1 MDNLAA
7 DFIIEFNNPI
17 EAEFELSEPEHF
29 DCSFEV
35 YAGLKVQGEGVINVT
50 TSQGIATVTSTT
62 YIHEQGVASD
72 TWTIEHNL
80 KKYPSVTLVD
90 TAGTQ
95 FQGRV
100 EYIDENNCIVYM
112 NGATKG
118 KAFIN

>member
-1 MDNLAA
+1 MTELVANFTL
-7 DFIIEFNNPI
+7 NN
-17 EAEFELSEPEHF
+17 ESLNAEFDFSEVTNF
-29 DCSFEV
+29 DALFKID
-35 YAGLKVQGEGVINVT
+35 AQLDVQGEGLINVT
-50 TSQGIATVTSTT
+50 KTNGVATITSTT
-62 YIHEQGVASD
+62 YIHEQGIASD

-80 KKYPSVTLVD
+80 NKFPSVTLVD

-118 KAFIN
+118 KAYLN

>member
-1 MDNLAA
+1 MEELVANFTL
-7 DFIIEFNNPI
+7 NNDSLN
-17 EAEFELSEPEHF
+17 AQFDVSEGTNF
-29 DCSFEV
+29 DALFQIDAQMSV
-35 YAGLKVQGEGVINVT
+35 AGEGLIDVT
-50 TSQGIATVTSTT
+50 LRNSDYVVTSKT
-62 YIHEQGVASD
+62 YIHEQGISSD

-80 KKYPSVTLVD
+80 NKYPSVTLVD

-118 KAFIN
+118 KAYLN